1 MTNDLEILG
10 MSAVNALHTPN
21 IPLRALLMLL
31 AWEEQDIFS
40 VILTVVSA
48 IGVEIIFR
56 WATED

>member
-21 IPLRALLMLL
+21 IPLHALLMLL
-31 AWEEQDIFS
+31 ACKEQNIFS

-48 IGVEIIFR
+48 NGVEI
-56 WATED
+56 